1 LSFEEKSLDS
11 VSRFKYFIFDS
22 EVQKY
27 FWQKFVLNF
36 NSTVFSL
43 KTQNP
48 MTQKPG
54 KMADYWK
61 KNLRTLF
68 VLLVVWF
75 VVSFGFGIIL
85 VEPLNRFHLGG
96 YPLGFWF
103 AQQGAIYSFIAL
115 IFIYVWRMNKLDREF
130 DVHED

>member
-1 LSFEEKSLDS
+1 
-11 VSRFKYFIFDS
+11 
-22 EVQKY
+22 
-27 FWQKFVLNF
+27 
-36 NSTVFSL
+36 
-43 KTQNP
+43 